1 MTQQRA
7 RADLIAAVDDMWS
20 AVCEFVLIAL
30 EDAPTPSDLAVVDD
44 FVDSVSALQGDV
56 AACRELL
63 SPDSPALS
71 VPMLADLQ
79 HQLAET
85 SLRYWH
91 DIRAYEPT
99 AQLRSAARKRGGE
112 WTAWFGSVQESATR
126 CAAPLQAAEA
136 ACHLAWGELAE
147 LQRGPVRDSESLPTT
162 DPMTIR
168 RTP

>member
-7 RADLIAAVDDMWS
+7 RAELIRAVEDLWS
-20 AVCEFVLIAL
+20 AVCELVLITL
-30 EDAPTPSDLAVVDD
+30 EDAPSPSDLAVVDD

-79 HQLAET
+79 HQFAET
-85 SLRYWH
+85 SLRYWRG
-91 DIRAYEPT
+91 IRAYEPM
-99 AQLRSAARKRGGE
+99 AQLRSAARRRGGE

-126 CAAPLQAAEA
+126 CEAPLRAAEA
-136 ACHLAWGELAE
+136 ACHVAWGELAE
-147 LQRGPVRDSESLPTT
+147 AQKHPARDPKACQ
-162 DPMTIR
+162 
-168 RTP
+168 